1 MGNEKLSLEDAQLLM
16 SKAIKRIE
24 KAIEDESDSKAINAG
39 NCLSGLISR
48 YAKLLET
55 VELEKRISK
64 LEEQQKMR
72 KVS

>member
-1 MGNEKLSLEDAQLLM
+1 MSNEKITLDDTQIVM
-16 SKAIKRIE
+16 SKAVRRIE
-24 KAIEDESDSKAINAG
+24 KIIDEGDDAQAMNAG

-48 YAKLLET
+48 YVKLVET
-55 VELEKRISK
+55 VELERRIEK